1 MCGILGVVG
10 GLPKQKEV
18 FEKALATM
26 IHRGPDD
33 EGIYLDSEIIVG
45 MRRLSIIDIKNGAQ
59 PSYSP
64 DRQIVTV
71 FNGEIYN
78 FEELRRSL
86 EKLGHSFVTQG
97 ETEIITHLYMEYGKK
112 FVVKLDGM
120 FAIAIW
126 DRSKRTLQLYRDRLG
141 EKPLWFSEFKNG
153 FFFSSE
159 IKALLKL
166 GLPKIIR
173 KGLIQDTLNYGYSNS
188 PYSPFESIFQLK
200 PGNML
205 TYCDGNLEIET
216 YWSPLSYDVTALSDA
231 EALTVFDEIFRA
243 AISKRMLSER
253 PIGVFLSGGVDSSL
267 VAAYAASLSPTR
279 LNTFS
284 VGFEDT
290 KFDESPYA
298 RRISQILDT
307 NHNELIVKPD
317 PTTLIEDLASILDQ
331 PFADSSVI
339 PTLLL
344 SQFARENCVV
354 ALGGDGGDEVFGG
367 YNRYRY
373 LMQVSNFFP
382 IIPKKLL
389 RTLHRMNL
397 SDKHSRIIRT
407 LATSNLESA
416 YNSMQTLI
424 PGDLLSTIVN
434 PEFIHS
440 NFTNSSSQIWQ
451 TSKVSLLRKMQLT
464 DLTSYL
470 PGDLLYKADMATMAA
485 SLELRSPF
493 LDHKL
498 VEFGIELHDNIKFRE
513 SKSKWILKQALR
525 NYLPSDLIDRP
536 KQGFGIPRAE
546 WLRGPFNEVAR
557 ELLLGEKTR
566 DRNWFKIKEIQR
578 IVNFHESGKNRDSTL
593 WPLMILEL
601 WARRWLD
608 AQTI

>member
-188 PYSPFESIFQLK
+188 PYSPFESIYQLK

-216 YWSPLSYDVTALSDA
+216 YWSPLSYDVTAFSDA

-331 PFADSSVI
+331 PFADSSII

-389 RTLHRMNL
+389 RILHRMNL

>member
-188 PYSPFESIFQLK
+188 PYSPFESIYQLK

-216 YWSPLSYDVTALSDA
+216 YWSPLSYDVTAFSDA

-331 PFADSSVI
+331 PFADSSII